1 MKSPTYA
8 LALLLAVAALG
19 GFPTSAHA
27 HRTSDACIRLHLDGP
42 RLEGRL
48 EIALRDLAHLV
59 QLDPDGD
66 GNVTWGEVRSAE
78 AAIRR
83 VVTQGLRCVADTQP
97 LELAPGEVQISDIA
111 GEPAASLAVS
121 AAVPTGSRN
130 LEIHYGLLFDLD
142 PEHRGLL
149 GFSGSGPGATFVFS
163 PDRRQASFSLNT
175 PAPDSAWD
183 AFTRF
188 IGEGLHHIA
197 IGFDHI
203 LFLVALLLPSVF
215 RRDGS
220 RLTPVD
226 DFAPVFR
233 NVLGVV
239 TAFTVAHSITLALAA
254 TGLVRLP
261 SRWVETAIAASVA
274 LAAINNLVPLLRDRS
289 WYAAAGFG
297 LIHGFGFAGVLQDL
311 ALPPAQFA
319 VGLLGF
325 NLGVELGQLLLVAL
339 FLPFAFA
346 LRDGWVY
353 RRLIL
358 QAGST
363 AIVVLSAVWMAQRAF
378 ELGG

>member
-1 MKSPTYA
+1 MRPIAHCLWLTIAVLWGLPIPA
-8 LALLLAVAALG
+8 L
-19 GFPTSAHA
+19 A
-27 HRTSDACIRLHLDGP
+27 HRTSDACLRLHLEGP
-42 RLEGRL
+42 RLDGRL

-59 QLDPDGD
+59 PLDPDGD
-66 GNVTWGEVRSAE
+66 GNVTWGEVRSASS
-78 AAIRR
+78 AIRQL
-83 VVTQGLRCVADTQP
+83 VTREVRFAADTGAFP
-97 LELAPGEVQISDIA
+97 FEPGEVQISDVA
-111 GEPAASLAVS
+111 GEPAASIPLT
-121 AAVPTGSRN
+121 AAVPRDSRN

-149 GFSGSGPGATFVFS
+149 GLSGSGPNATFVFS
-163 PDRRQASFSLNT
+163 PERRQGSFTLNT
-175 PAPDSAWD
+175 AAPNSAWD
-183 AFTRF
+183 AFSRF

-215 RRDGS
+215 RRDGT

-226 DFAPVFR
+226 QFAPVFR
-233 NVLGVV
+233 NVFGVV

-254 TGLVRLP
+254 TGVVRIP

-274 LAAINNLVPLLRDRS
+274 IAAINNLVPLLRDRS

-353 RRLIL
+353 RRIVL

-363 AIVVLSAVWMAQRAF
+363 AIVVISAVWVAQRA
-378 ELGG
+378 LDVGS